1 MRISETDAL
10 LVIDVQNDFCRGGA
24 LEVPNGDLVVPI
36 INRLMDRFSHVIL
49 TQDWHPADHSSFAS
63 NQPGIAPYST
73 IIMSYGEQIVW
84 SEHCVQGTRGAA
96 FHQDLNTH
104 RAELIIRKGFRTK
117 IDSYSA
123 FFENDHQTATG
134 LAGYLRD
141 RNLKRLICVGLA
153 TDFCVR
159 FSAEDARRLGFES
172 IVVED
177 ACRAIDL
184 HGSLTSALS
193 SFAASDVA
201 IVRSIDF
208 DR

>member
-10 LVIDVQNDFCRGGA
+10 LVIDVQNDFCRGGT

-63 NQPGIAPYST
+63 NQSGIAPYST

-84 SEHCVQGTRGAA
+84 PEHCVQGTRGAG
-96 FHQDLNTH
+96 FHQDLNTD
-104 RAELIIRKGFRTK
+104 RAELIVRKGFRTT

-123 FFENDHQTATG
+123 FFENDRKTATG

-141 RNLKRLICVGLA
+141 RNLKKTYMRWSSYE
-153 TDFCVR
+153 DFCVR
-159 FSAEDARRLGFES
+159 FSAEDARRLGFREYCS
-172 IVVED
+172 
-177 ACRAIDL
+177 RRR
-184 HGSLTSALS
+184 LS
-193 SFAASDVA
+193 GN
-201 IVRSIDF
+201 
-208 DR
+208 